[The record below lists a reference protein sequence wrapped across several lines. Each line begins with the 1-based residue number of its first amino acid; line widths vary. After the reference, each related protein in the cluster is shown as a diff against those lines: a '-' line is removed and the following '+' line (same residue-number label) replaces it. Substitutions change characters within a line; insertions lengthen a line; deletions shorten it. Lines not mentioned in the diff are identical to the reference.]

1 MNRIQNETG
10 QQAVKVVSLRIWSAE
25 EDSGAFHGERAL
37 AAPQLSMLAKSPG
50 EIRRAT
56 SCVDDVNRKKN
67 LRDLKPA
74 SIKNLAVC
82 RNRVK
87 KCVRN

>member
-37 AAPQLSMLAKSPG
+37 AAVHAS
-50 EIRRAT
+50 EIPRRNSSGHKLCRRRQPEEESARLKT
-56 SCVDDVNRKKN
+56 GVD
-67 LRDLKPA
+67 
-74 SIKNLAVC
+74 
-82 RNRVK
+82 
-87 KCVRN
+87 